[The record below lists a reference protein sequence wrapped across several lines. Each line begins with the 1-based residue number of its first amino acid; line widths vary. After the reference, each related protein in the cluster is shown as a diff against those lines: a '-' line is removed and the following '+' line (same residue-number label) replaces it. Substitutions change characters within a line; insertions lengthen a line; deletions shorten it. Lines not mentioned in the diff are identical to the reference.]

1 MARGAM
7 LKKYRSNILV
17 KRNLRIG
24 TASVLRSLGCCKNG
38 PRVRQQE
45 NNHQGD
51 GINCWPDTTHSR
63 SEIKHPTASVVDTGG
78 WRPLL
83 AASIASANSCVV
95 AARRGFSMC
104 SERVSMR

>member
-1 MARGAM
+1 MARGAI

-24 TASVLRSLGCCKNG
+24 IASVSRSLGGCKSG

-45 NNHQGD
+45 KNNHQGD
-51 GINCWPDTTHSR
+51 GINCWPDTNHSR

-83 AASIASANSCVV
+83 AVSIASANSCVL
-95 AARRGFSMC
+95 AARRDCPMC
-104 SERVSMR
+104 S